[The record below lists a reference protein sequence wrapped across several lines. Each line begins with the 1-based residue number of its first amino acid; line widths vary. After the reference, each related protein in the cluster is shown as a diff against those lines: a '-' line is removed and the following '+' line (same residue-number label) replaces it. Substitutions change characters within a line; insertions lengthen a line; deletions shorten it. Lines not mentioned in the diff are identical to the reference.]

1 MRTRSP
7 IIKDTALDTVIGWFD
22 PMRAVRRRHAR
33 TVLALTGGYEGARTD
48 RRGLKEYT
56 PQGGSAD
63 TDINYDLPTLR
74 NRSRD
79 LARNNPIGG
88 GAIHTV
94 VNNVVGTG
102 LTLNARVDRTVLGM
116 GEEETRAFEQAA
128 ERGFRLWAE
137 ECDIE
142 RNLAFADIQ
151 SLAFRSTLES
161 GDVLILMPWRQ
172 RPGDVYG
179 LKLQV
184 IESDRLSNP
193 DYRAD
198 SATLSGG
205 VELDPD
211 GAPVRYHVMSAHPGD
226 FGVGIKR
233 GWTAYDAFTDDGRR
247 RVLHLYRKL
256 RPGQHRGV
264 PYLAPVIETLKQLGR
279 YTDAEV
285 MAAVVSGM
293 FTVFIKTLPGEG
305 LDMTTLLAADGKTAS
320 SDGDI
325 SLGYGAVADLKPG
338 ESIEDANPGRP
349 NQAFD
354 QFVLSLCRQIGMA
367 LELPYEILVKH
378 FTASY
383 SAARAALLEAWGFY
397 RCRRAWLV
405 RQLCR
410 PVYEAWMW
418 EAVARGYLYAPG
430 FTRDPSLRQA
440 YLQAE
445 WIGPTQGQIDPV
457 KEVQAAGMRLDLKLT
472 TRSQECMSLI
482 GDDWEA
488 KVPQIMREEEIIGG
502 AGKPAVKI
510 EIGKEEPEEPE
521 KGDEE
526 KE

>member
-1 MRTRSP
+1 MIMRLPDIKETP
-7 IIKDTALDTVIGWFD
+7 IDKVIGWID
-22 PMRAVRRRHAR
+22 PIRAVQRRHAR
-33 TVLALTGGYEGARTD
+33 TVLAMTGGYEGARKD
-48 RRGLKEYT
+48 RRGLKEYN

-63 TDINYDLPTLR
+63 SDINMDLSTLR

-88 GAIHTV
+88 GAIHTA

-102 LTLNARVDRTVLGM
+102 LSLNARVDRTVLGM
-116 GEEETRAFEQAA
+116 GEEETKAFEQAA

-137 ECDIE
+137 ECDLE
-142 RNLAFADIQ
+142 RGVTFSDLQ
-151 SLAFRSTLES
+151 ELAFRSTLES
-161 GDVLILMPWRQ
+161 GDVLVLMPYLQ
-172 RPGDVYG
+172 RAGDAFG

-184 IESDRLSNP
+184 VEGDRLSNP
-193 DYRAD
+193 NYMCD
-198 SATLSGG
+198 SVTLSGG
-205 VELDPD
+205 VELDEF
-211 GAPVRYHVMSAHPGD
+211 GAPIRYHVMHAHPGD
-226 FGVGIKR
+226 IKTGLIR
-233 GWTAYDAFTDDGRR
+233 KWDAYAAFTDDGRR

-264 PYLAPVIETLKQLGR
+264 PYLAPVIEVLKQLGR

-293 FTVFIKTLPGEG
+293 FTVFIKTEPGTG
-305 LDMTTLLAADGKTAS
+305 LNVTDLLAADGKTAS

-325 SLGYGAVADLKPG
+325 GLGYGAMVDLKPG
-338 ESIEDANPGRP
+338 ESVEDANPGRP

-354 QFVLSLCRQIGMA
+354 PFVMALCRQVGMA
-367 LELPYEILVKH
+367 LELPYEVLVKH

-397 RCRRAWLV
+397 RARRAWLV

-430 FTRDPSLRQA
+430 FTSDPQIRQA

-457 KEVQAAGMRLDLKLT
+457 KEVQAARERLALKLT
-472 TRSQECMSLI
+472 TRSQECITLI
-482 GDDWEA
+482 GDDWET
-488 KVPQIMREEEIIGG
+488 KVPQIRREEELVG
-502 AGKPAVKI
+502 AVQAKGSAAQPADA
-510 EIGKEEPEEPE
+510 PPDAPDN
-521 KGDEE
+521 GDQE